1 MKLHTNKKLFKDAV
15 IATAQMKG
23 IKEIFI
29 EKDYWVSLTLKT
41 VFENE
46 IGRETVFKGGTA
58 LSKCNNLIERFSE
71 DIDLVVLR
79 SEKET
84 GNQLKKKLKTIS
96 KCVENV
102 LPEIEIDGITNK
114 KGMIR
119 KTAHSYEKSFNGKFG
134 QIRNFIVVE
143 SSWLGNYEPYEK
155 GIVSSMIYEMM
166 KQLGQHEIIEKYE
179 MNPFEI
185 NVLSP
190 KRTVCEKI
198 MSLVRFSYSENPIED
213 LNNKIRHIY
222 DIHNL
227 LKDTEINNFFNSE
240 GFDEMLQRVGNDDVF
255 SFKSNNEWLKEHP
268 VSAVIFSQ
276 PINTWKQLKN
286 TYNSS
291 FKELVYGDF
300 PTEMDILKT
309 LEIITKRLK
318 KVEWK
323 IK

>member
-46 IGRETVFKGGTA
+46 IGKETVFKGGTA
-58 LSKCNNLIERFSE
+58 LSKYNNLIERFSE

-79 SEKET
+79 NEKET
-84 GNQLKKKLKTIS
+84 SNQLKKKLKTIS

-102 LPEIEIDGITNK
+102 VPEIEIEGITNK

-119 KTAHSYEKSFNGKFG
+119 KTAHSYEKSFSGKFG

-155 GIVSSMIYEMM
+155 GVIYSMIYEMM
-166 KQLGQHEIIEKYE
+166 KQLGQDEIIEKYE
-179 MNPFEI
+179 MYPFEV

-190 KRTVCEKI
+190 KRTICEKI
-198 MSLVRFSYSENPIED
+198 MSLVRFSYSENPIKD

-222 DIHNL
+222 DIHKL

-240 GFDEMLQRVGNDDVF
+240 KFDEMLQKVGNDDVF
-255 SFKSNNEWLKEHP
+255 SFKNNNEWLKEHP
-268 VSAVIFSQ
+268 VSAIIFSE
-276 PINTWKQLKN
+276 PENTWEQLKN
-286 TYNSS
+286 TYNGS
-291 FKELVYGDF
+291 FKELVYGNF
-300 PTEMDILKT
+300 PDETAILNT
-309 LEIITKRLK
+309 LKIISKRLK
-318 KVEWK
+318 KVKWK